1 MFYILDGCE
10 ILHLHQKDARTLY
23 NYITILN
30 HYYPLHFLGTSSCPT
45 QLLRF
50 FNLLRPK
57 GLGSTWDQLPRKS
70 PKPTAKWGSDDLP
83 LLAPIH
89 ALVDVAEKVHLKGL
103 KKRGLIN
110 QALKYIPSEMNQI
123 YQFWSGTTRLLFFLL
138 GCGMKEMWEP
148 LLVMTRNSSCLSEL
162 CQLCYHLSGIWELQ
176 KKITIKIHWFLGLG
190 SAASGALGWWVVSIF
205 SMDLQGKTIDFHF
218 DGWYGSPM

>member
-1 MFYILDGCE
+1 MGHVPIDFPIDFPIDVHRCSSPSIELFTVFTVASSHDFHRCSSMFYILDGCE

-123 YQFWSGTTRLLFFLL
+123 YQF
-138 GCGMKEMWEP
+138 
-148 LLVMTRNSSCLSEL
+148 
-162 CQLCYHLSGIWELQ
+162 
-176 KKITIKIHWFLGLG
+176 
-190 SAASGALGWWVVSIF
+190 
-205 SMDLQGKTIDFHF
+205 
-218 DGWYGSPM
+218 